1 MLVSDRLKTPWS
13 ARQEAGLTVRPWW
26 KCTYSKVGSPGIT
39 DPVRVRETGT
49 RAILRG
55 SLSLH
60 CGWVGLERSHFHS
73 KVGFEL
79 SSRHLRPCRWSNQ
92 GATQRPRRHHT
103 WGPIWAALL
112 LSFLWAIGNIQ
123 RMSTSFKMSILH
135 TGGKHLVSEEFP
147 WWLAVKSLPA
157 KQESQVRS
165 LGWEDP
171 LEEGMATHSSILAWR
186 ILWTGEPGRLHYM
199 GSQESDMTDAT
210 VHARLANWCL
220 LRRPE
225 NKTIF
230 TVEFRKAKYI
240 HKLYL

>member
-135 TGGKHLVSEEFP
+135 TGDKHLVSEEFP
-147 WWLAVKSLPA
+147 WWLSSKESACKAEVSGSIPGLGRSPGGGHGNPLQYSCLENPMNRGAWQATLHGVTRVGHDWSNCACKAYKMMFTEETRKQNDIHSGI
-157 KQESQVRS
+157 QESKIY
-165 LGWEDP
+165 
-171 LEEGMATHSSILAWR
+171 T
-186 ILWTGEPGRLHYM
+186 
-199 GSQESDMTDAT
+199 
-210 VHARLANWCL
+210 
-220 LRRPE
+220 
-225 NKTIF
+225 
-230 TVEFRKAKYI
+230 
-240 HKLYL
+240 